1 VSEERPS
8 LEDFHSTPWQSA
20 IEGAPKRECWHYCN
34 AFCSQAA
41 ATEAEGDSRARE
53 VYAFLARVTF
63 PRFMLDEPTAPLG
76 PSERLDVLS
85 QSDLALIAALLP
97 SVSDPEMQARMAD
110 ILWLRNF
117 GENGK
122 RDYKMGQLAVTKYL
136 ASARALEDPQHW
148 PQCVDRTER
157 ALQIAAQLGKTPK
170 NPLYGQVIAYIEEV
184 IDRCYGEDPLFMSD
198 RMMELLQERGV
209 GDPEKYGVIAEKV
222 ARRGEGNG
230 HWDRAR
236 QYWERAARW
245 YQMAEDEER
254 RRAAQ
259 IAAAETYIRDGE
271 ARISPEGTGYLV
283 AGLLYQQGIEAL
295 RRVGG
300 MQQRVLELHATLLN
314 YQEKSMSEMGR
325 FSETI
330 TIDNIDEYVEHAQG
344 LVRDQTLREALV
356 SIGLVCRSPSRSQIK
371 ASVQAT
377 RQSPLGS
384 IFGRTIVNERGRTQ
398 KRVAPSSQEE
408 ETEDASIE
416 TDMFSYAAQSRWL
429 RIMTQIEP
437 ARQQV
442 ILDHNIR
449 MQDLAPLVLN
459 NPFVP
464 PGRERL
470 FMRGLYAGLVGDF
483 VVAAHLLIPQLDN
496 AIRVLLEHRGIVVSG
511 IDDDGTQPERGLNT
525 TLLHPEVTAILGE
538 DRVFDLRGLLVEK
551 AGTNLRHEV
560 SHGLVHNRIVE
571 SPQAA
576 YTWWI
581 ALHLCVYG
589 LRQALLSGS
598 QRASSDICPS
608 STGFKKPDAI

>member
-1 VSEERPS
+1 VAEKHPS
-8 LEDFHSTPWQSA
+8 LEDFRSTPWQSA
-20 IEGAPKRECWHYCN
+20 IEDAPNRECRHYCD
-34 AFCSQAA
+34 AFCSRAA
-41 ATEAEGDSRARE
+41 AAEAERDSRGRE
-53 VYAFLARVTF
+53 IYAFLARVTF
-63 PRFMLDEPTAPLG
+63 PQLMLDEPAAPLG
-76 PSERLDVLS
+76 PSERLDVFS
-85 QSDLALIAALLP
+85 QSDLALIAELLP

-117 GENGK
+117 GESGK
-122 RDYKMGQLAVTKYL
+122 RDYRMGQLAVTEYL

-148 PQCVDRTER
+148 PQCVERTER
-157 ALQIAAQLGKTPK
+157 ALQIAAQLGKTAK

-184 IDRCYGEDPLFMSD
+184 IDRCNGEDPLFMSH
-198 RMMELLQERGV
+198 RMMGLLQERGD
-209 GDPEKYGVIAEKV
+209 GDPEKYGVLAEKA
-222 ARRGEGNG
+222 ARRGEESD

-300 MQQRVLELHATLLN
+300 MQQRVSELHVTLLS
-314 YQEKSMSEMGR
+314 YQEKSISEMGR
-325 FSETI
+325 FSEPI

-344 LVRDQTLREALV
+344 LVRDQTLLEALV
-356 SIGLVCRSPSRSQIK
+356 SLGLVCRSPSRSQIK
-371 ASVQAT
+371 ASVKAAT
-377 RQSPLGS
+377 RQSPLSS

-398 KRVAPSSQEE
+398 KRVAPSSREE
-408 ETEDASIE
+408 EPEDASIE

-429 RIMTQIEP
+429 RIITQIEP

-442 ILDHNIR
+442 ILDQNMR

-470 FMRGLYAGLVGDF
+470 FIRGLHAGLVGDF

-525 TLLHPEVTAILGE
+525 TLLHPAAAEIFGE
-538 DRVFDLRGLLVEK
+538 DTVFDLRGLLVEK

-560 SHGLVHNRIVE
+560 SHGLVDDRIFG

-581 ALHLCVYG
+581 TLHLCVV
-589 LRQALLSGS
+589 ALLSSNGANENETL
-598 QRASSDICPS
+598 QEEASPRE
-608 STGFKKPDAI
+608 